1 MRRIRILVWRF
12 DFSSTILASP
22 GRWVNRTRSC
32 GLLLL
37 AATFLLAENAPSW
50 KTKPVEQWDN
60 EDAKQILAESPWV
73 GNATLQTIRDRSPA
87 ERRDG
92 GDWDAGAGPGVGL
105 AVLLEIF
112 TGGRGMDEAIARAH
126 LKPSPGKVDIR
137 WESAMP
143 VRAAESK
150 LGQSPASALHT
161 DWYAITLYDVPHPAK
176 HWDAGKLKGLAYLKR
191 ENKRELRP
199 SRVEVAQHGDG
210 RATITYLFSRSKE
223 ISRRDSS
230 VIFVAQVDRLFVA
243 QFFYPGTMLIA
254 GQLEL

>member
-1 MRRIRILVWRF
+1 M
-12 DFSSTILASP
+12 
-22 GRWVNRTRSC
+22 NRTRSC

-37 AATFLLAENAPSW
+37 AATFLPAENTPSW

-73 GNATLQTIRDRSPA
+73 GRATLQTIRDRSPA
-87 ERRDG
+87 ERRDS
-92 GDWDAGAGPGVGL
+92 GDWDTGVGQGLGL
-105 AVLLEIF
+105 AALLEILS
-112 TGGRGMDEAIARAH
+112 GGRNMEEAIARAH

-150 LGQSPASALHT
+150 LGQTPASALHT
-161 DWYAITLYDVPHPAK
+161 GWYAITLYGVPHPAK

-191 ENKRELRP
+191 ENQREFRP
-199 SRVEVAQHGDG
+199 ARVEVVQHEDG
-210 RATITYLFSRSKE
+210 TAKITYLFSRSKE
-223 ISRRDSS
+223 ISRKDPS
-230 VIFVAQVDRLFVA
+230 VIFVAQIDRLFVA
-243 QFFYPGTMLIA
+243 QLFYPGTMVIA